1 MSNQNKTLVITML
14 IVVFGNLGAGILLD
28 YIFNDLSIL
37 AKVISSLIGVLL
49 GYLYFSNSKRY
60 PQIKKS
66 LLTEDR
72 DERAIMIRQKAGI
85 NTYLTMMAVLF
96 VLSGYF
102 YLTES
107 YELLFVLGG
116 TYILFLVI
124 YLIQVMYLK
133 RNL

>member
-72 DERAIMIRQKAGI
+72 DERVIMIRQKAGI